1 MNEEKQ
7 LNKEL
12 LLKMINCVKREV
24 QFRYIVYKKRVANG
38 TMKPEEAEEEKRLMY
53 LVQLTLQK
61 IYDGNAP
68 QTVQQALF
76 DTALYKKTDTSYLN

>member
-1 MNEEKQ
+1 MNEKE

-12 LLKMINCVKREV
+12 LQKMINCVKREV

-53 LVQLTLQK
+53 LVQITLQK
-61 IYDGNAP
+61 ILDGDAP
-68 QTVQQALF
+68 KPVQQALF
-76 DTALYKKTDTSYLN
+76 ETALYKKADTTYLN

>member
-1 MNEEKQ
+1 MSDKE

-12 LLKMINCVKREV
+12 LQKMINCVKREV
-24 QFRYIVYKKRVANG
+24 QFRYIVYKKRVAAG
-38 TMKPEEAEEEKRLMY
+38 TMKKEEAEKEQKLMY

-68 QTVQQALF
+68 KPVQQALF